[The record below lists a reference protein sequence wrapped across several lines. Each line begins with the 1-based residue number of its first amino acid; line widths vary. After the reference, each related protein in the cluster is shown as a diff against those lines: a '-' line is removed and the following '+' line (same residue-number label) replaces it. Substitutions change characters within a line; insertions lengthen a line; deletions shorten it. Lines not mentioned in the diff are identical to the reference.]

1 MSTGNDLFDLHDR
14 VAIVTGGS
22 KGLGREIAGALA
34 AAGAEVLITSR
45 NHSEINAAADAI
57 TEETGSRVLG
67 LVADVSRPDDIETM
81 VDTALGLWG
90 KVDILVNNAGINI
103 RGPIEE
109 LSFEDFRAVQKVN
122 VEGVWLGCR
131 AVVPPMKKAGYGR
144 IINVASALGIVGLS
158 SRSPYNASKGAVVQI
173 TRSLAAELASH
184 GITCNAICPGP
195 FLTPMNLSVV
205 KEFEIFLANSVPM
218 NRWGQMEEIRAPAVF
233 LASQSSSYVTG
244 CTLTVDGGWTAGTVF
259 PATVE

>member
-34 AAGAEVLITSR
+34 AAGAEVLVTSR
-45 NHSEINAAADAI
+45 DHGEINAAADSI
-57 TEETGSRVLG
+57 TQETGSRTVG
-67 LVADVSRPDDIETM
+67 LVADVTRPDDIETM
-81 VDTALGLWG
+81 VQTALGRWG
-90 KVDILVNNAGINI
+90 RVDILVNNAGINI
-103 RGPIEE
+103 RGPIEG

-131 AVVPPMKKAGYGR
+131 AIVPHMKKAGYGR
-144 IINVASALGIVGLS
+144 IINVASALGMVGLS
-158 SRSPYNASKGAVVQI
+158 YRTSYTASKGAVVQI
-173 TRSLAAELASH
+173 TRTLAAELALH

-195 FLTPMNLSVV
+195 FLTPMNQPVV
-205 KEFEIFLANSVPM
+205 KEFEIFIRNAVPM
-218 NRWGQMEEIRAPAVF
+218 NRWGQLEEIRAPAVF

-244 CTLTVDGGWTAGTVF
+244 CLLTVDGGWPAATVF
-259 PATVE
+259 PATSE

>member
-45 NHSEINAAADAI
+45 NHSEINAAADVI

>member
-1 MSTGNDLFDLHDR
+1 MSEGNPLFDLTSR

-45 NHSEINAAADAI
+45 NQAEIQAAAVSI
-57 TEETGSRVLG
+57 TQETGSRTSG
-67 LVADVSRPDDIETM
+67 LVADVSRPEDIDTM
-81 VDTALGLWG
+81 VETAVGLWG

-109 LSFEDFRAVQKVN
+109 LSFDDFRAVQKVN

-131 AVVPPMKKAGYGR
+131 GVVPHMKRAGYGR
-144 IINVASALGIVGLS
+144 IINVASALGMVGVS
-158 SRSPYNASKGAVVQI
+158 YRTSYNASKGAVVQI
-173 TRSLAAELASH
+173 TRTLAAELASH

-195 FLTPMNLSVV
+195 FLTPMNLTVA
-205 KEFEIFLANSVPM
+205 KEFEIFIRNAVPM
-218 NRWGQMEEIRAPAVF
+218 NRWGQLEEIRAPAVF
-233 LASQSSSYVTG
+233 LASESSSYVTG
-244 CTLTVDGGWTAGTVF
+244 CMLTVDGGWTAATVF
-259 PATVE
+259 PDSGE

>member
-1 MSTGNDLFDLHDR
+1 MPAGNQLFDLTDR

-45 NHSEINAAADAI
+45 NQVEIQAAAESI
-57 TEETGSRVLG
+57 TRETGSRATG
-67 LVADVSRPDDIETM
+67 LVADVSRPQDIETM
-81 VDTALGLWG
+81 VETALGLWG
-90 KVDILVNNAGINI
+90 NVDILVNNAGINI

-131 AVVPPMKKAGYGR
+131 AVVPHMKRAGYGR
-144 IINVASALGIVGLS
+144 IINVASTLGMVGLS
-158 SRSPYNASKGAVVQI
+158 CRTSYSASKGAVVQI
-173 TRSLAAELASH
+173 TRTLAAELASH
-184 GITCNAICPGP
+184 GITCNALCPGP

-205 KEFEIFLANSVPM
+205 KEFEIFIRNAVPM
-218 NRWGQMEEIRAPAVF
+218 NRWGRLEEIRAPAVF
-233 LASQSSSYVTG
+233 LAGESSSYVTG
-244 CTLTVDGGWTAGTVF
+244 CMLTVDGGWTAATVF
-259 PATVE
+259 PDSGE

>member
-1 MSTGNDLFDLHDR
+1 MTDENQLFDLTDR

-45 NHSEINAAADAI
+45 NQAEIQAAAESI
-57 TEETGSRVLG
+57 TRETGRRASG
-67 LVADVSRPDDIETM
+67 LVADVSRPKDIETM
-81 VDTALGLWG
+81 VETALGLWG

-109 LSFEDFRAVQKVN
+109 LSLDDFRAVQKVN

-131 AVVPPMKKAGYGR
+131 AVVPHMKKAGYGR
-144 IINVASALGIVGLS
+144 IINVASALGMVGLS
-158 SRSPYNASKGAVVQI
+158 YRTSYNASKGAVVQI
-173 TRSLAAELASH
+173 TRTLAAELASH

-195 FLTPMNLSVV
+195 FLTPMNEPVV
-205 KEFEIFLANSVPM
+205 KEFEVFIRNAVPM
-218 NRWGQMEEIRAPAVF
+218 NRWGRLEEIRAPAVF
-233 LASQSSSYVTG
+233 LAGESSSYVTG
-244 CTLTVDGGWTAGTVF
+244 CMLTVDGGWTAATVF
-259 PATVE
+259 PDSAE